1 MTEPS
6 LLKSPKQSAYS
17 HDPSEIKALGSKLI
31 ACGSV
36 HPRHE
41 LYSQLP
47 SSTLAVGSKLHAP
60 SSVHP
65 SIAITSSSSIIK
77 LQSLSIPDHVP
88 SAPGYIDA
96 SLSLQSSP
104 LKTAEYCRLGSQ
116 PLTGKFMSP

>member
-17 HDPSEIKALGSKLI
+17 HDPLEIKALGSKLI

-36 HPRHE
+36 HPRQE

-77 LQSLSIPDHVP
+77 LQSLSI
-88 SAPGYIDA
+88 
-96 SLSLQSSP
+96 LSIYLH
-104 LKTAEYCRLGSQ
+104 K
-116 PLTGKFMSP
+116 